1 MTDEPAG
8 ADVAREHAHDQ
19 DEEEQNGDREGARQV
34 ELVLGMVHTFQN
46 RLNAW
51 ISHVLEK
58 GT

>member
-1 MTDEPAG
+1 
-8 ADVAREHAHDQ
+8 
-19 DEEEQNGDREGARQV
+19 
-34 ELVLGMVHTFQN
+34 VLGMVHTFQN